1 VRLPFRH
8 TGKPIFTGIFLKSRN
23 VRLTLCHFNVKR
35 RPSQRTAKAP
45 QTSTH
50 KARSHSST
58 FAKVYGGRKQPFSQ
72 PLARLLLLR
81 VSPVGPI
88 NYSPLAYTCT
98 ELRRF
103 PSSPGKFR
111 RGPQRYAPGQGNPRP
126 VLRMRPGVRPSRAQQ
141 RSQTAWVGIISSR
154 WAYCRLAAAADG
166 RTPRAAMFCKQHGS
180 GFSPRLPFHIA
191 AAGDGRTPGGAS
203 SMGSDFHRACLFGLA
218 AAGDAALRQVS
229 GTHKRPYASRNRA
242 LLQGHSRAK
251 PASLALHGL
260 FSTYRRLLSSCSS
273 PRI

>member
-1 VRLPFRH
+1 
-8 TGKPIFTGIFLKSRN
+8 
-23 VRLTLCHFNVKR
+23 VKR

-126 VLRMRPGVRPSRAQQ
+126 VLRMPNPPPRVRSQTTRVRIFTALAFPLRPRTAALRAQQ
-141 RSQTAWVGIISSR
+141 RVWIIPSRLLFQTH
-154 WAYCRLAAAADG
+154 CG
-166 RTPRAAMFCKQHGS
+166 RGRRRSGGSNVCKQDGL
-180 GFSPRLPFHIA
+180 GFSSRLPFQARCGRGRPRSGLRKESAGWWKMKA
-191 AAGDGRTPGGAS
+191 ARGMR
-203 SMGSDFHRACLFGLA
+203 
-218 AAGDAALRQVS
+218 V
-229 GTHKRPYASRNRA
+229 
-242 LLQGHSRAK
+242 
-251 PASLALHGL
+251 
-260 FSTYRRLLSSCSS
+260 
-273 PRI
+273 